1 MRCDQS
7 RDLVSAR
14 LDGEATADELGA
26 LDRHLASCP
35 SCREFAAAATRLD
48 RATRLTPADAVPDL
62 TASVMAAHPQP
73 AAAAQREVARW
84 SLAIVAAAQLLLA
97 LPALLTGTG
106 ANAPVHTTRELGS
119 WSVALAAGLLVAA
132 WQPARARGMLPLGL
146 VLVGVLAAGAAVDVV
161 GGRTGGGGEAIH
173 LLELAGVALL
183 WLLARRDEALA
194 GRPTLAR

>member
-35 SCREFAAAATRLD
+35 ACRDFASASSRLD

-62 TASVMAAHPQP
+62 TAAVMAAAPPP
-73 AAAAQREVARW
+73 AVGAQREVARW
-84 SLAIVAAAQLLLA
+84 SLAIVATAQLLLA
-97 LPALLTGTG
+97 LPALLTGSG
-106 ANAPVHTTRELGS
+106 ANAPVHATRELAS
-119 WSVALAAGLLVAA
+119 WSVALAVGLLVAA
-132 WQPARARGMLPLGL
+132 WQPSRARGMLPLAG
-146 VLVGVLAAGAAVDVV
+146 VLVGVLTVGAVIDVV
-161 GGRTGGGGEAIH
+161 GGRAGSGESVH

-194 GRPTLAR
+194 GRPALAR